1 MNERTDLEDLLAT
14 LQAAQQGDLTVR
26 AKPGS
31 GSLGEIA
38 RATNVLLAALE
49 ERAAQISYAATCV
62 AIAAEATGGG
72 LPEIAEGMVRQQAAV
87 AEIARKLKALEAR
100 SEEIGQIVEMLDDVT
115 SETNIL
121 SLNAALEASRAGAQ
135 GKGFG
140 LVAEEVRKMAERAA
154 SATKDIG
161 AYIETIASATGDATR
176 AIESVRN
183 IADQLVALSG
193 RASSEASMLTDVR
206 KALVSAIS
214 QLRFA
219 GQGETEI
226 TRILHERRKELARV
240 LSPLAPLV
248 AGARTPL
255 AEALR
260 NLLAALGKTTESKET

>member
-1 MNERTDLEDLLAT
+1 MTDKEQLDDLLAT
-14 LQAAQQGDLTVR
+14 LRAAQHGDLTAR
-26 AKPGS
+26 AKPADGT
-31 GSLGEIA
+31 LGEVA
-38 RATNVLLAALE
+38 QATNATLAALE

-62 AIAAEATGGG
+62 TIAAEGITSG
-72 LPEIAEGMVRQQAAV
+72 LPELADGMARQQAAV

-121 SLNAALEASRAGAQ
+121 SLNAAIEASRAGAQ

-183 IADQLVALSG
+183 IADQLNALSG
-193 RASSEASMLTDVR
+193 HANHEAATLAEVR
-206 KALVSAIS
+206 KALAAAMG

-219 GQGETEI
+219 GQGELEI
-226 TRILHERRKELARV
+226 TRILHERRADLTRV

-248 AGARTPL
+248 ASAKTPL
-255 AEALR
+255 GEALR
-260 NLLAALGKTTESKET
+260 NVLAALGKTSA

>member
-1 MNERTDLEDLLAT
+1 MTENNELEDFFAT
-14 LQAAQQGDLTVR
+14 LRAAQQGDLTVR
-26 AKPGS
+26 MKPAS
-31 GSLGEIA
+31 GQLDKIGQA
-38 RATNVLLAALE
+38 VNALLAGLE

-72 LPEIAEGMVRQQAAV
+72 LPEIAEGMARQQAAV

-121 SLNAALEASRAGAQ
+121 SLNAAIEASRAGAQ

-176 AIESVRN
+176 SIESVRN
-183 IADQLVALSG
+183 IADQLATLTS
-193 RASSEASMLTDVR
+193 RASGEANMLTDVR
-206 KALVSAIS
+206 KTLVSAIS
-214 QLRFA
+214 KLRFA

-226 TRILHERRKELARV
+226 TRILHERRTELARV

-248 AGARTPL
+248 SGARTPL
-255 AEALR
+255 GEALR
-260 NLLAALGKTTESKET
+260 NLLAALGKTPDGKEG

>member
-1 MNERTDLEDLLAT
+1 MSETSEREDLLAT
-14 LQAAQQGDLTVR
+14 LRAAAKGDLTVR
-26 AKPGS
+26 AQPS
-31 GSLGEIA
+31 GGPLGELA
-38 RATNVLLAALE
+38 RETNALLAALE
-49 ERAAQISYAATCV
+49 ERAAQISYAATGV
-62 AIAAEATGGG
+62 AFAAEATGSG
-72 LPEIAEGMVRQQAAV
+72 LPEIAEGMARQQAAV

-100 SEEIGQIVEMLDDVT
+100 SEEIGQIVELLDDVT

-121 SLNAALEASRAGAQ
+121 SLNAAIEASRAGAQ

-183 IADQLVALSG
+183 IADQLAALTNRTG
-193 RASSEASMLTDVR
+193 NEAAVLADVH
-206 KALVSAIS
+206 KALVAAIAR
-214 QLRFA
+214 LRFA

-226 TRILHERRKELARV
+226 TRILHERRNELARV

-248 AGARTPL
+248 ASDRSPL
-255 AEALR
+255 GEALR
-260 NLLAALGKTTESKET
+260 NLLAALGKSPDGS

>member
-1 MNERTDLEDLLAT
+1 MSEKDELEDLLAT
-14 LQAAQQGDLTVR
+14 LRAAQQGDLTVR
-26 AKPGS
+26 AKPG
-31 GSLGEIA
+31 GGALGETA
-38 RATNVLLAALE
+38 QAANALLAALE
-49 ERAAQISYAATCV
+49 DRVAQISYAATCV
-62 AIAAEATGGG
+62 AIAAEATSGG
-72 LPEIAEGMVRQQAAV
+72 LPEIAEGMARQQAAV

-121 SLNAALEASRAGAQ
+121 SLNAAIEASRAGTQ

-161 AYIETIASATGDATR
+161 AYIETIAGATGDATR

-183 IADQLVALSG
+183 IADQLTALTG
-193 RASSEASMLTDVR
+193 RANHEAAMLTDVR
-206 KALVSAIS
+206 KTLMSAIG

-226 TRILHERRKELARV
+226 TRILHERRQELARV
-240 LSPLAPLV
+240 LSPLGPLV

-255 AEALR
+255 GEALR
-260 NLLAALGKTTESKET
+260 NLLAALGESPDAG

>member
-1 MNERTDLEDLLAT
+1 
-14 LQAAQQGDLTVR
+14 
-26 AKPGS
+26 
-31 GSLGEIA
+31 
-38 RATNVLLAALE
+38 
-49 ERAAQISYAATCV
+49 
-62 AIAAEATGGG
+62 
-72 LPEIAEGMVRQQAAV
+72 V

-100 SEEIGQIVEMLDDVT
+100 SEEIGQIVDLLDDVT

-121 SLNAALEASRAGAQ
+121 SLNAAIEASRAGAQ

-154 SATKDIG
+154 SASKDIG

-183 IADQLVALSG
+183 IADQLAALTN
-193 RASSEASMLTDVR
+193 RASNEA
-206 KALVSAIS
+206 ALLAGVHKELVAAIA

-226 TRILHERRKELARV
+226 TRILHERRSELERV

-248 AGARTPL
+248 ASARTPL

-260 NLLAALGKTTESKET
+260 NLLAALGKPADGG